1 MEKKCKETHKLIL
14 LLGIILFPKQALGQ
28 VLDMR
33 LDQCIEIAVRQSP
46 EVLKHKHAFLSSY
59 WLYKAYQA
67 GLKPQAVLQTTPIE
81 YSRTFI
87 KRYDYTQN
95 IDIYRPQR
103 YWTTS
108 LGLSVSQTIPFT
120 GGTLTL
126 SSGLDYIR
134 NIGTDNNEQ
143 YSTVPVSLG
152 YSQSLF
158 GYNPLKWSK
167 KIEPLKYQIA
177 RQKYIYAMESTILE
191 TVNRFFDLA
200 LLQEE
205 HRMASETLRSCDSL
219 YAAGKERYK
228 MSAISKA
235 DLLALQVDLI
245 NAENASVQI
254 AHQKEEALSSFLLF
268 LQIDK
273 PIDIKLEIPPLPKIS
288 SISPQKAVS
297 LMQTNNPNVLEA
309 HMQVRESEQDLER
322 IRKTTGVDASFSVG
336 IGFNKAA
343 GKFHEAYSHL
353 PRQDYFSMSIK
364 VPILDWGA
372 GKSKRNAAKSNLEQI
387 KVSVNQNIEDLKEKV
402 WQTTLRFNQNKIL
415 ADKAKKAF
423 QMALS
428 SYQIYKSRF
437 ILGKE
442 DVSAVTLSLN
452 RQQEAQRNYQQALS
466 DYWTY
471 YYTIRTLTLYD
482 FEKEENLTYALPVY

>member
-1 MEKKCKETHKLIL
+1 MRKTCKKAHKLIL
-14 LLGIILFPKQALGQ
+14 LLGVMPFSEQVLGQ
-28 VLDMR
+28 IWDMN
-33 LDQCIEIAVRQSP
+33 LEQCIEIAIRQSP

-67 GLKPQAVLQTTPIE
+67 GLKPQAALQTTPIE

-95 IDIYRPQR
+95 IDVYRPQR
-103 YWTTS
+103 YWATS
-108 LGLSVSQTIPFT
+108 LGLSVSQIVPFT
-120 GGTLTL
+120 GGILTL

-134 NIGTDNNEQ
+134 NIRTDNNEQ
-143 YSTVPVSLG
+143 YSTVPISLS

-167 KIEPLKYQIA
+167 KIEPLKYKIA

-191 TVNRFFDLA
+191 TINRFFNLA

-205 HRMASETLRSCDSL
+205 HRMALETLHSCDSL
-219 YAAGKERYK
+219 YVAGKERYK

-245 NAENASVQI
+245 NAENASVQV

-268 LQIDK
+268 LQLDK
-273 PIDIKLEIPPLPKIS
+273 SGNIELEVPPVPKIS
-288 SISPQKAVS
+288 SIPPQKALS
-297 LMQTNNPNVLEA
+297 LMQANNPNVLEA
-309 HMQVRESEQDLER
+309 HMQVRESEQDLDR
-322 IRKTTGVDASFSVG
+322 VKKTTGVDASFSVG
-336 IGFNKAA
+336 IGFSKAS
-343 GKFHEAYSHL
+343 GKFHDAYSHL

-372 GKSKRNAAKSNLEQI
+372 GKCKRNAAKSNLEQI
-387 KVSVNQNIEDLKEKV
+387 RISVNRSIEDLKEKV
-402 WQTTLRFNQNKIL
+402 LQTTLRFNQNRIL
-415 ADKAKKAF
+415 ADKAKKAYR
-423 QMALS
+423 MALS

-452 RQQEAQRNYQQALS
+452 RRQEALRNYQKALS

-482 FEKEENLTYALPVY
+482 FEKEENLSYTLPAY